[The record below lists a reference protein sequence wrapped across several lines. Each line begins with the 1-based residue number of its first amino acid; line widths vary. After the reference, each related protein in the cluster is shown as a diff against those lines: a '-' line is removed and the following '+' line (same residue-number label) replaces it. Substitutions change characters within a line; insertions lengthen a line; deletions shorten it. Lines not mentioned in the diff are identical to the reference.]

1 MLIGSPFSVEKY
13 CDWTPNTQSPPTI
26 SLSHEDSTNEEN
38 DIQAAT
44 SVAGGAYTDVNKRNE
59 AINICVVQKGPSRKV
74 LCILGGFHV
83 ETTELG
89 SPFVTPKH

>member
-1 MLIGSPFSVEKY
+1 MRHASPFSVEEYPMLIGSPFSVEKY

-59 AINICVVQKGPSRKV
+59 AINICVV
-74 LCILGGFHV
+74 
-83 ETTELG
+83 
-89 SPFVTPKH
+89 